1 MGSLFTLFFGLIGLS
16 SLAVPWIG
24 AVGAYLVAILNPQS
38 VWHWHFQDFR
48 PALFVTLPLLVGI
61 GIAALRGQLDWRAL
75 GNLRAACIG
84 ILLLCCTVSA
94 LFGPFGQVSSESAI
108 MTKWYIL
115 EITTKIVLLMA
126 VATLCSTA
134 ERPLRAFGWMIAAC
148 CAYMTYWANHAYLS
162 VGWVYRLAGPTT
174 LDGSGPY
181 VDENNFAAFFVA
193 TLPFIWYMAFT
204 LKHKLL
210 RAAIWLIVPFAWHA
224 IFLTGSRGGLLG
236 MAVVLGVIVMR
247 SGQRHYGV
255 LLIAAFIGAFV
266 WQAGDTMKERAA
278 SIDDYRDDESATG
291 RLDAWKAASK
301 MMATHPLTG
310 VGPGAFTRAFPSF
323 SEAFPLQAHNT
334 YFQIGAEYGPLA
346 AIALLT
352 AIAAS
357 LLTLYRRGNEIARL
371 PPSPETALL
380 KAINEATLTGLAGL
394 LTCTMFLSLQVFE
407 VLYFLIFLANATDV
421 VIGRRLAAAAGAEAA
436 TPRAAAVAG
445 ARAPS
450 WRGDR
455 AAVRLALG
463 LRATPEPSARPG
475 HAARPDRPDRL
486 VRRERSERGDR
497 PVHGAPS
504 EPVSTP
510 RTTRDPGPVD
520 VDGLAAG
527 TARLRSRRAVEGAT
541 PSNGRRRR
549 G

>member
-1 MGSLFTLFFGLIGLS
+1 MGSLFSAFFGLIGLGA
-16 SLAVPWIG
+16 LVVPWIG

-38 VWHWHFQDFR
+38 VWHWHFEDFR
-48 PALFVTLPLLVGI
+48 PALFVTLPLLLGI
-61 GIAALRGQLDWRAL
+61 TVAGLRGRLDWKAL

-84 ILLLCCTVSA
+84 ILLVCCWISA
-94 LFGPFGQVSSESAI
+94 MFGPFGDVSSEKSIVA
-108 MTKWYIL
+108 KWYIL
-115 EITTKIVLLMA
+115 EITAKIVMLMA
-126 VATLCSTA
+126 VATLCSTS
-134 ERPLRAFGWMIAAC
+134 ERPLRAYGWMIAAC
-148 CAYMTYWANHAYLS
+148 CAYLTYWANHAYLS
-162 VGWVYRLAGPTT
+162 VGWVYRLAGPTAP
-174 LDGSGPY
+174 DGSGPY

-193 TLPFIWYMAFT
+193 TLPFIWYMSFT
-204 LKHKLL
+204 LKQKVL
-210 RAAIWLIVPFAWHA
+210 RMAIWLIVPFAWHA

-301 MMATHPLTG
+301 MMAANPLTG

-323 SEAFPLQAHNT
+323 SEATTLQAHNT

-357 LLTLYRRGNEIARL
+357 LLSLYRRGNEIDRL
-371 PPSPETALL
+371 PPSPDTTML
-380 KAINEATLTGLAGL
+380 KAVNEATLTGLSGL

-421 VIGRRLAAAAGAEAA
+421 VIRRRLAAHAAIE
-436 TPRAAAVAG
+436 PR
-445 ARAPS
+445 
-450 WRGDR
+450 
-455 AAVRLALG
+455 
-463 LRATPEPSARPG
+463 SASDETVRPG
-475 HAARPDRPDRL
+475 SVDRPHPRP
-486 VRRERSERGDR
+486 RRERPGRGQRPGSGERTEAIPR
-497 PVHGAPS
+497 PQASH
-504 EPVSTP
+504 EP
-510 RTTRDPGPVD
+510 RLHAA
-520 VDGLAAG
+520 DGLAAG
-527 TARLRSRRAVEGAT
+527 TARLGSRRAAEAAV